1 MTETYTGLGFITVM
15 FLVALAILWFLL
27 PFAIFGTKDLLKQLI
42 KETKETNQLL
52 KKLNG
57 IQEKDILIQKY
68 NKSEIS
74 EITPGG

>member
-15 FLVALAILWFLL
+15 FLVTLAILWFLL
-27 PFAIFGTKDLLKQLI
+27 PFAIFGTKDLLQQLI

-57 IQEKDILIQKY
+57 IQEKEAPIQKY

-74 EITPGG
+74 DITPGG